1 MRILLTNDDGIS
13 AAGLAALETA
23 LSQTHEVWVCAP
35 DSERSGTSHAVHLQ
49 GPMRVHKEGPRRFSC
64 SGTPAD
70 CVFVALRGDFIPAID
85 VVLSGINHGPN
96 LGTDMIYSGTC
107 AAARQGALAGCK
119 ALAVSL
125 NYPRPFAFEPGAAW
139 IASRWEALVA
149 ACVPG
154 HFVNINLPANPVFP
168 LIGVPAT
175 PAVRRY
181 IDKVVPFTDPNGEL
195 YCFVD
200 GLLRDDEV
208 PPDTDWG
215 VVLRGQVA
223 LSLLPAQPVA
233 STWPGGPL

>member
-1 MRILLTNDDGIS
+1 MRILLTNDDGID
-13 AAGLAALETA
+13 AAGLAALESA
-23 LSQTHEVWVCAP
+23 LSPTHEVWVCAP

-49 GPMRVHKEGPRRFSC
+49 GPLRVHKEGPRRFAC

-70 CVFVALRGDFIPAID
+70 CVFVALRGDFIPSID

-96 LGTDMIYSGTC
+96 LGTDTVYSGTC
-107 AAARQGALAGCK
+107 AAARQAALAGRK

-139 IASRWEALVA
+139 VASRWEALVA
-149 ACVPG
+149 ACAPG
-154 HFVNINLPANPVFP
+154 HFVNINLPAAPVYP
-168 LIGVPAT
+168 LIAVGAKLS
-175 PAVRRY
+175 VRRY
-181 IDKVVPFTDPNGEL
+181 FDKVVPFTDPQGEL

-200 GLLRDDEV
+200 GLLLNDEI
-208 PPDTDWG
+208 PQDSDWG

-233 STWPGGPL
+233 ALWSGGVL